1 MTDLPPT
8 NSPADLPADPPADPP
23 TDPPA
28 GPPIDQQ
35 MLAGLGALAEP
46 IRRALY
52 ECVVASPEPL
62 GREQAAA
69 TVGVAVHTAKFHLDR
84 LVADGLLD
92 VQFRRLSGRTG
103 PGAGRPAKLYRR
115 SAREF
120 AISLPPRHYDLAGQI
135 LADAVERASA
145 GAELD
150 AALQAAAHDAAYRIV
165 GGHQPATTAGTG
177 APERPDTELLRVLTE
192 LGYEPRTQASG
203 LRLVNCPFHAL
214 AQRHTALVC
223 GVNRAFVGEL
233 LAGLGRSDVQAR
245 LTPTPG
251 QCCVTIAGAV

>member
-8 NSPADLPADPPADPP
+8 DSPADLPADPPAG
-23 TDPPA
+23 PPA

-52 ECVVASPEPL
+52 DCVVASPEPL

-69 TVGVAVHTAKFHLDR
+69 SAGVAVHTAKFHLDR

-103 PGAGRPAKLYRR
+103 PGAGRPAKLYLR

-120 AISLPPRHYDLAGQI
+120 AISVPPRHYDLAGQI

-165 GGHQPATTAGTG
+165 GGRPPTTDGSG

-192 LGYEPRTQASG
+192 LGYEPRAQASG

-251 QCCVTIAGAV
+251 QCCVTIAAAV